1 MQISLLYSALMR
13 YTSISVV
20 KHNATVEFAMSASI
34 EKGHAW
40 IDRIEARG
48 VLPEYHLLHAAGI
61 AHLYRRLHEV
71 SYKF

>member
-1 MQISLLYSALMR
+1 MR

-48 VLPEYHLLHAAGI
+48 VVSEYHLQHTVEIVYLN
-61 AHLYRRLHEV
+61 RRLQDV
-71 SYKF
+71 SDKI